1 VNVSASLFERL
12 RRLIRLAAAPKW
24 AGPTIVGLG
33 LAAAV
38 LEGAG
43 LFLFIP
49 LLQSLGASPAQPG
62 RWQPIFDRLLAPVPE
77 HLLTAFLVGAL
88 CASIVL
94 KNAVLF
100 VNTWVTRYVDG
111 LVAHRLR
118 SRVFDQTI
126 SSCVDYRVEN
136 KRSDI
141 ITTIANNTWKVSQG
155 LDLAYRLMVCSCTFI
170 VFVLL
175 MLLISVRLTFFSTMF
190 LLFGAMAIR
199 LATRRADE
207 TGKAVVEENKQF
219 GLRMWE
225 SINALQLIR
234 AFAQE
239 DYERRRFLQTSDRV
253 RRRLLRLD
261 MLWATPGPVS
271 EISITVLIGGLIL
284 VAESASIGIAA
295 LAAFLSLLYRLQGPT
310 RELLQSKIALDG
322 LAGAIDD
329 VDDFLRRTGTPFLSQ
344 GSLVAPALSR
354 AVEFRNVSFRYAPDQ
369 PLALQDVSFSIPA
382 GKTTAIVGES
392 GAGKSTVMAL
402 LFRFLDPSSGEVVAD
417 GVPLGAFELQTW
429 RKRLSLMS
437 QEVYLFNDTIAA
449 NIAYG
454 DFDTTPDDL
463 HQAAR
468 IARADDFIR
477 SLPDGYET
485 QIGDQG
491 MRLSGG
497 QRQRIALA
505 RTILRNPDILL
516 LDEATNAL
524 DVETEQA
531 FQIALEQYSHN
542 RTVVVIAHR
551 LSTVQKADQIIVM
564 AKGRVIE
571 VGSPD
576 QLLKRPGHF
585 SRLHEFQQGCAA
597 MGAN

>member
-1 VNVSASLFERL
+1 LYL
-12 RRLIRLAAAPKW
+12 
-24 AGPTIVGLG
+24 
-33 LAAAV
+33 
-38 LEGAG
+38 
-43 LFLFIP
+43 
-49 LLQSLGASPAQPG
+49 
-62 RWQPIFDRLLAPVPE
+62 
-77 HLLTAFLVGAL
+77 
-88 CASIVL
+88 
-94 KNAVLF
+94 
-100 VNTWVTRYVDG
+100 
-111 LVAHRLR
+111 HRLR
-118 SRVFDQTI
+118 SFD
-126 SSCVDYRVEN
+126 
-136 KRSDI
+136 
-141 ITTIANNTWKVSQG
+141 A
-155 LDLAYRLMVCSCTFI
+155 LDLGSIDLFLVG
-170 VFVLL
+170 
-175 MLLISVRLTFFSTMF
+175 FSA
-190 LLFGAMAIR
+190 LRRNGHSPGH
-199 LATRRADE
+199 ATRDE

-225 SINALQLIR
+225 SINSLQLIR

-239 DYERRRFLQTSDRV
+239 DYEQDRFLQTSDRV

-271 EISITVLIGGLIL
+271 EVSITVLIGALIL

-329 VDDFLRRTGTPFLSQ
+329 VDDFLRTTQTPFLSQ
-344 GSLVAPALSR
+344 GSLSAPALR
-354 AVEFRNVSFRYAPDQ
+354 TAVEFRSVSFRYAAGQ

-392 GAGKSTVMAL
+392 GAGKSTLMAL
-402 LFRFLDPSSGEVVAD
+402 LFRFMDPTTGEVLAD
-417 GVPLGAFELQTW
+417 GMPLSAFQLRSW

-454 DFDTTPDDL
+454 DLDSDQHDL
-463 HQAAR
+463 REAAR
-468 IARADDFIR
+468 IAKADDFIC
-477 SLPDGYET
+477 SLPEGYQT

-531 FQIALEQYSHN
+531 FQIALEQYSHE

-551 LSTVQKADQIIVM
+551 LATVQAADQIIVM
-564 AKGRVIE
+564 SKGRVVE
-571 VGSPD
+571 VGAPD
-576 QLLKRPGHF
+576 QLLKRQGHF
-585 SRLHEFQQGCAA
+585 SKLHEFQHGRAP

>member
-1 VNVSASLFERL
+1 MILFVRL
-12 RRLIRLAAAPKW
+12 RRLFRLSEAPAW
-24 AGPTIVGLG
+24 AGPTVVGLG
-33 LAAAV
+33 LLAAV

-43 LFLFIP
+43 LVLFIP
-49 LLQSLGASPAQPG
+49 LLQSLGASPPQPG
-62 RWQPIFDRLLAPVPE
+62 RWQPIFDRLLSSIPQ
-77 HLLTAFLVGAL
+77 HRLTAFLVGAL
-88 CASIVL
+88 CVSIIL
-94 KNAVLF
+94 KNAVHLI
-100 VNTWVTRYVDG
+100 NTWVTRYIDG

-118 SRVFDQTI
+118 SKVFDQTI
-126 SSCVDYRVEN
+126 SSCVDYRVAN
-136 KRSDI
+136 RRSDI

-155 LDLAYRLMVCSCTFI
+155 LSLAYRLMICFCTFI

-175 MLLISVRLTFFSTMF
+175 MLLISVRLTFFSLVF

-225 SINALQLIR
+225 SINSLQLIR

-239 DYERRRFLQTSDRV
+239 DYEQDRFLQTSDRV

-271 EISITVLIGGLIL
+271 EVSITVLIGALIL

-329 VDDFLRRTGTPFLSQ
+329 VDDFLRTTQTPFLSQ
-344 GSLVAPALSR
+344 GSLSAPALR
-354 AVEFRNVSFRYAPDQ
+354 TAVEFRSVSFRYEAGQ

-392 GAGKSTVMAL
+392 GAGKSTLMAL
-402 LFRFLDPSSGEVVAD
+402 LFRFMDPSSGEVLAD
-417 GVPLGAFELQTW
+417 GVPLSAFQLRSW

-437 QEVYLFNDTIAA
+437 QEVYLFNDTVAA

-454 DFDTTPDDL
+454 DLDSDQHDL
-463 HQAAR
+463 REAAR
-468 IARADDFIR
+468 IAKADDFIC
-477 SLPDGYET
+477 SLPEGYQT

-531 FQIALEQYSHN
+531 FQIALEQYSHE

-551 LSTVQKADQIIVM
+551 LATVQAADQIIVM
-564 AKGRVIE
+564 SKGRVVE
-571 VGSPD
+571 VGAPD
-576 QLLKRPGHF
+576 QLLKRQGHF
-585 SRLHEFQQGCAA
+585 SKLHEFQHGRAP